1 MHDLLTRE
9 GAEKTP
15 ILYGIYDD
23 VYKKV
28 FGKWLIYRT
37 RIDFLGQSGAL
48 GNHETLRRETTMTEF
63 AFIDE
68 LSGDSFEEDTS
79 AKKTFPLMPEGEA
92 FDMGT
97 R

>member
-1 MHDLLTRE
+1 
-9 GAEKTP
+9 
-15 ILYGIYDD
+15 
-23 VYKKV
+23 
-28 FGKWLIYRT
+28 
-37 RIDFLGQSGAL
+37 
-48 GNHETLRRETTMTEF
+48 MTEF

-97 R
+97 EHWSFKAGPLEAQRPS